1 MNDSSNTAAGRAPPG
16 WAKPRLADEAPLLQS
31 RSTAGPSWLGL
42 LSLPLLLLIWQ
53 VAAWI
58 AQSRFLPG
66 PPAVAI
72 EIWDLALNGPLVGDF
87 GATLLRA
94 LIGFVM
100 AMIIG
105 TAIGFALGRTGWADR
120 LFAPWIVVGLNIPA
134 IVVGILCYISLGLTD
149 LALILAVII
158 NKVPLVATM
167 MREGVRALS
176 ADYDELAV
184 TFRIPRARYLRLV
197 LVPQLM
203 PYLLAAARAGL
214 SLVWKMVLVFEV
226 LGSDGGVGFRVGLYF
241 QLFDVAGILAYT
253 CCFVAVILTLEYGAL
268 RPIEGRVLKWRK
280 DRT

>member
-1 MNDSSNTAAGRAPPG
+1 MNDSANTAAGSAPPG
-16 WAKPRLADEAPLLQS
+16 WGERRLTDEAPTPQT
-31 RSTAGPSWLGL
+31 RSSEGPPWLGL
-42 LSLPLLLLIWQ
+42 ASLPLLLLIWQ
-53 VAAWI
+53 LAAWT

-66 PPAVAI
+66 PHAVAV
-72 EIWDLALNGPLVGDF
+72 EIWDLATQGPLLGDF

-100 AMIIG
+100 AMVIG
-105 TAIGFALGRTGWADR
+105 TAIGFALGRTDWADR

-134 IVVGILCYISLGLTD
+134 IVVGILCYISLGLSD
-149 LALILAVII
+149 LALILAVVI
-158 NKVPLVATM
+158 NKVPLVAMM

-176 ADYDELAV
+176 VEYDELAV
-184 TFRIPRARYLRLV
+184 TFRMPRGRYLRLV

-241 QLFDVAGILAYT
+241 QLFDVTGILAYT
-253 CCFVAVILTLEYGAL
+253 CCFVAVILALEYGVL
-268 RPIEGRVLKWRK
+268 RPVEGRVLQWRK
-280 DRT
+280 DRA